1 MFGFDPDGPGSTP
14 GGRVMKYTLIK
25 EQGRLAF
32 YDEDNTLHII
42 TARGD
47 YNPDTMQ
54 SRQRCYDNVTGK
66 EVEFSID
73 GSEWRVWYVPV

>member
-1 MFGFDPDGPGSTP
+1 MFGFDPDGPGSIP
-14 GGRVMKYTLIK
+14 GGRTMKYILIK

-47 YNPDTMQ
+47 YNSDTMQ

-73 GSEWRVWYVPV
+73 DSGWCVWYVE